1 MKTFLFYVCVC
12 VCVCVCVY
20 VCVYV
25 YIYICV
31 SIYIYTYVYMCIYI
45 FFFFFKTVSCMSYAI
60 WCETSLISSGYIL
73 NIMYIS
79 TVYVVCVTSQ
89 GLLSLYSYKRPYGLL
104 LLYIFQ

>member
-1 MKTFLFYVCVC
+1 MYIYMCM
-12 VCVCVCVY
+12 
-20 VCVYV
+20 YV
-25 YIYICV
+25 YIYIYILN
-31 SIYIYTYVYMCIYI
+31 SIIHVII
-45 FFFFFKTVSCMSYAI
+45 LSCAI

>member
-1 MKTFLFYVCVC
+1 MKTFLFCIC
-12 VCVCVCVY
+12 MCVCVY

-25 YIYICV
+25 YICMCIYIC
-31 SIYIYTYVYMCIYI
+31 IYTYVYIYIYMYIYIYI
-45 FFFFFKTVSCMSYAI
+45 FFLTVSCMSCAI

>member
-1 MKTFLFYVCVC
+1 MYVYLYMYIYICI
-12 VCVCVCVY
+12 Y
-20 VCVYV
+20 IYIYV
-25 YIYICV
+25 YIYI
-31 SIYIYTYVYMCIYI
+31 Y
-45 FFFFFKTVSCMSYAI
+45 FFLTVSCMSCAI

>member
-1 MKTFLFYVCVC
+1 
-12 VCVCVCVY
+12 
-20 VCVYV
+20 
-25 YIYICV
+25 
-31 SIYIYTYVYMCIYI
+31 
-45 FFFFFKTVSCMSYAI
+45 MSYAI